1 MARPVTSL
9 YPGGECV
16 AATPERAVSGGLI
29 ARLFAAYAD
38 REVGRHEYLLLLR
51 FAVAN
56 LVGISL
62 LGVAYVQGLVDM
74 VIAADTTN
82 ISVAIFFVFL
92 GGLVVCTR
100 KVQFTSRE
108 LNLVKAIRRPESSRV
123 ARYFADIEG
132 RNADSRAIIASSLR
146 LKLTSR
152 IAVIRHTSNSLV
164 FLGLI
169 GTVVGFIIALSG
181 VQPNTAADPSAI
193 GPMVTTLIEGMS
205 VALYTT
211 LVGAVLNIWL
221 MVNYHVLA
229 TGTVNLVTAIVE
241 LGERRAKH

>member
-9 YPGGECV
+9 YPGADCV
-16 AATPERAVSGGLI
+16 SATPEPVVPGGAI
-29 ARLFAAYAD
+29 TRLFAAYAE
-38 REVGRHEYLLLLR
+38 REVGRHDYLLLLR

-56 LVGISL
+56 LVGMSL
-62 LGVAYVQGLVDM
+62 LGAAYVQGLVDI
-74 VIAADTTN
+74 VIASDMTN
-82 ISVAIFFVFL
+82 ISLAIFFVFL
-92 GGLVVCTR
+92 GGLAICAK
-100 KVQFTSRE
+100 KVRYTSRE
-108 LNLVKAIRRPESSRV
+108 INMIKAIRRPESSRV
-123 ARYFADIEG
+123 ARYLAEIEG
-132 RNADSRAIIASSLR
+132 RNADSRAISASSLR

-152 IAVIRHTSNSLV
+152 IAAIRHIANSLV

-181 VQPNTAADPSAI
+181 VQPNAAADPSAI

-211 LVGAVLNIWL
+211 LVGAVFNVWL
-221 MVNYHVLA
+221 MVNYHILA
-229 TGTVNLVTAIVE
+229 TGTVNLVTAIVD